1 MIAQIKRSEAA
12 QMTARFLT
20 CVLTTATLGA
30 LILMPRISQGEE
42 PNARP
47 VANDLAQYLE
57 RARREF
63 NAPGLAVGIV
73 KDGRVIFEQGF
84 GERSLQ
90 DHRPVSARTLFCI
103 ASNTKS
109 VTGTALEILA
119 DEGKLHLEDR
129 VVDHLP
135 WFRMGD
141 PYVTREMRLRDIL
154 AHRSGLGSHAG
165 DLLFVTP
172 STYTTREV
180 VERLRNVP
188 LASGFRATFAYEN
201 LMYAVAALV
210 IEQASGES
218 YADFVREH
226 IFRPV
231 GMNESHID
239 ATELKPTDDLA
250 TAYALRDGKLTALP
264 PLVWKNNPGAAGIY
278 STVHDMTKWAEA
290 QLAVSST
297 SAQHPLLSSASQQRM
312 WSMITPIDIDPAPIP
327 ELQPAQPNF
336 LGYAEGWYVSDYAGQ
351 RLVWHTGEFPGML
364 SRVTLVPALN
374 LGVVVLINQEADG
387 VRDAI
392 TFHVLDTYLGS
403 QARIGSPPMP
413 RRSRSNHG
421 VWPKRS
427 EINRCHLPTPH
438 RPNRCRATQ
447 ESTATR
453 GTEMSRCQSSTASYA
468 SDSRRLHACRE
479 RCCLGGPIRFWHGGT
494 IACSM
499 RMRGFGSRP
508 TRAGASAA
516 PPCSALHP
524 KLLTPSITRI
534 CTWSAATGETSKLPV
549 RSCTNGE
556 CPS

>member
-1 MIAQIKRSEAA
+1 
-12 QMTARFLT
+12 MTARFLT

-141 PYVTREMRLRDIL
+141 PYVTHEMRIRDLL

-239 ATELKPTDDLA
+239 ASELKPTDDLA

-312 WSMITPIDIDPAPIP
+312 WSMITPIDIDAAPIP
-327 ELQPAQPNF
+327 ELQAVQPSF

-351 RLVWHTGEFPGML
+351 RLVWHTGEFPGMF
-364 SRVTLVPALN
+364 SQVTLVPALS
-374 LGVVVLINQEADG
+374 LGIVVLVNQEAG
-387 VRDAI
+387 GIRDAI
-392 TFHVLDTYLGS
+392 IFHVLDEYLGKPRTDWIGAYGKAVQLES
-403 QARIGSPPMP
+403 QQLAEALRKHAAEEKKEAPAAEPLSSYSGLYRDTWYGDIEVSLDHDTLRIRFTRSPRFVGALLPRGGNVFLARWDDRILDADAVVEFTADQSGRINGASLRRASPA
-413 RRSRSNHG
+413 
-421 VWPKRS
+421 
-427 EINRCHLPTPH
+427 TPH
-438 RPNRCRATQ
+438 SYDFQDLHLVRTTPNQ
-447 ESTATR
+447 
-453 GTEMSRCQSSTASYA
+453 
-468 SDSRRLHACRE
+468 
-479 RCCLGGPIRFWHGGT
+479 
-494 IACSM
+494 
-499 RMRGFGSRP
+499 
-508 TRAGASAA
+508 
-516 PPCSALHP
+516 
-524 KLLTPSITRI
+524 
-534 CTWSAATGETSKLPV
+534 
-549 RSCTNGE
+549 
-556 CPS
+556 